1 MLQRAT
7 STLARATRPAAAAS
21 ARALTTEV
29 GRKGEYGGMPPG
41 VPEYDGWTEDMENN
55 FQAMHKAVGPKGGA
69 FAQGDPRGQ
78 IVDSVLDLVGFT
90 PMVRASRF
98 ADKHGLKCEL
108 LVKCEFF
115 SAGGSVKDRIG
126 KRMVEDAEETGRIK
140 PGDMLAEPTSGNT
153 GIGLCMAAAVK
164 GYKMIIA
171 LPQKMSGEKVRGKGG
186 ARGGRWVRGG
196 VRCVYVFPL
205 VYNVVQSPIN
215 TTLCLFANPTHPPR
229 YITPPI
235 THTHLLLPL
244 CTSTTHDAS

>member
-186 ARGGRWVRGG
+186 ARGGRWVRSCRSMERDGAG
-196 VRCVYVFPL
+196 AHRGKRRRSRCGTT
-205 VYNVVQSPIN
+205 VQLGQTQTRSK
-215 TTLCLFANPTHPPR
+215 PR
-229 YITPPI
+229 V
-235 THTHLLLPL
+235 
-244 CTSTTHDAS
+244 

>member
-196 VRCVYVFPL
+196 VRCVCMYSHWYITSCSRPSTQRCASL
-205 VYNVVQSPIN
+205 LTPS
-215 TTLCLFANPTHPPR
+215 TLRA
-229 YITPPI
+229 ITPPI
-235 THTHLLLPL
+235 THAPLLLPL